1 MSDSDDNSPPTTSM
15 RSPRFGHWVFMFVFS
30 IITLGSSVETA
41 GDFSDRSPAQ
51 NWAICVSALSF
62 LFTAAAVIFHV
73 WSIMSTLFIGTKFEG
88 VIIGFLVIGWA
99 AGVAT
104 VSDSDNELAVD
115 SEGRVSNGNLYYF
128 SWASF
133 VCSVTL
139 AANFLQHVFNIDVGA
154 EIRNKAKRM
163 TLWSSLLAISL
174 IVMASSANI
183 YESVCDG
190 AEPVETSKYCKRTA
204 VGISF
209 GCIGTLVSL
218 AIVVAKITDRATP
231 FLYEALCAYVLVLFN
246 AICVA
251 FVTSN
256 DGPGAPLGNLYYS
269 TWGSFLVS
277 LLLAKSC
284 FEDYQVA
291 KHIMEEQQNGDQNGG
306 FVSQEQPNLGGDE
319 NI

>member
-1 MSDSDDNSPPTTSM
+1 MS
-15 RSPRFGHWVFMFVFS
+15 V
-30 IITLGSSVETA
+30 
-41 GDFSDRSPAQ
+41 
-51 NWAICVSALSF
+51 
-62 LFTAAAVIFHV
+62 
-73 WSIMSTLFIGTKFEG
+73 LFIGTKFEG

-104 VSDSDNELAVD
+104 VSDSDNKLAVD
-115 SEGRVSNGNLYYF
+115 FEGRVSNGNLYYF

-139 AANFLQHVFNIDVGA
+139 AANFLLNVFSIDVGA

-163 TLWSSLLAISL
+163 TLWSSLLAISI
-174 IVMASSANI
+174 IVMASAANV
-183 YESVCDG
+183 YENVCDG
-190 AEPVETSKYCKRTA
+190 ANPVEDSKYCKRTA
-204 VGISF
+204 VGVSF
-209 GCIGTLVSL
+209 GCIGTIVSL
-218 AIVVAKITDRATP
+218 AIVSAKIVDKATP

-269 TWGSFLVS
+269 TWGSFLIS

-291 KHIMEEQQNGDQNGG
+291 KHIMQEDQNGAQNG
-306 FVSQEQPNLGGDE
+306 EFVSQEQPTVGDD